1 MSVDS
6 LKAKARR
13 WTGAAL
19 MLILLAALLG
29 VGGAWMLQSTESAS
43 RTAVEDLSDFYLQ
56 EIADQT
62 ADHFQTS
69 LQAQIAQ
76 LDVVN
81 RAVREADP
89 ANAAAL
95 QALLGDMRQD
105 TGSAYLAYVDDK
117 GMLYTGESVQPGI
130 SKISNLPAIVS
141 SSEPLMSV
149 SETVGDTNLLLISV
163 PLEPFEREGVTFV
176 ASLAGLPLDTLSEQL
191 SLSRESAQTFTS
203 IVDPEGAYIVSS
215 PVSPDVPNGSNLFSM
230 LERAAEFEGGE
241 SLDQMRQGVEA
252 QQDGYIAFR
261 LAGQRYLG
269 FHTAVPDTDYSLI
282 TVIPYN
288 VVNASMNEFAATL
301 SKNALTVMAALAVL
315 GLVAGALFLRNRRTR
330 DAYAREQQASR
341 TKSEFLSRMSHEI
354 RTPMNG
360 IIGMT
365 TMALR
370 STDDPKRMQECL
382 EKTLVASDHLL
393 ALLNDV
399 LDMSRIESGRIEI
412 TSTPFDLREL
422 AERAET
428 LFGSLA
434 QQKGVKLSVHVDEGV
449 RKRYAGDA
457 LRISQVVNNLLS
469 NAVKFTGEGGSV
481 TLEVTARP
489 LDEADGF
496 RDEVAFSVADT
507 GCGIAPE
514 NLERVFEAF
523 EQETAQV
530 AGSHGGTGLGLS
542 IVKRLCEL
550 MGGAV
555 EAESELGR
563 GSVFTARIPLVPV
576 SDDESDGEDETE
588 LLRGL
593 RILVVEDNVVNME
606 IVTDALEWSGAE
618 VERAWN
624 GREGVDAF
632 AASEPGAIDLV
643 LMDVQMPVMN
653 GLDAA
658 RALRALPRPD
668 ASTVPILAASANAFE
683 KDDEALAA
691 AGMNGHVQKP
701 IRPEEVAR
709 AIARITGR

>member
-1 MSVDS
+1 MSVES

-19 MLILLAALLG
+19 VTLVLAVLLAI
-29 VGGAWMLQSTESAS
+29 GGAWMILSTASAS

-69 LQAQIAQ
+69 LQGQIAQ

-89 ANAAAL
+89 ESTAAL

-105 TGSAYLAYVDDK
+105 TGSAYLAYVDDR
-117 GMLYTGESVQPGI
+117 GMLYTGEGVQPGI

-163 PLEPFEREGVTFV
+163 PIEPFEREGVTFV

-241 SLDQMRQGVEA
+241 PLDQMRQSVAA
-252 QQDGYIAFR
+252 QEDGYVAFR

-282 TVIPYN
+282 TIIPYD
-288 VVNASMNEFAATL
+288 VVNASMSEFAATL
-301 SKNALTVMAALAVL
+301 SRNAITVMAALTAL

-330 DAYAREQQASR
+330 DAYVREQQASR

-412 TSTPFDLREL
+412 TSAPFDLQEL
-422 AERAET
+422 AERAEA

-434 QQKGVKLSVHVDEGV
+434 QQKDVELSVRVDERV

-457 LRISQVVNNLLS
+457 LRIGQVVNNLLS
-469 NAVKFTGEGGSV
+469 NAVKFTDEGGSV

-489 LDEADGF
+489 LDEADGLE
-496 RDEVAFSVADT
+496 EVAFVVADT

-530 AGSHGGTGLGLS
+530 AGRHGGTGLGLS

-550 MGGAV
+550 MGGSV
-555 EAESELGR
+555 EVESELGR
-563 GSVFTARIPLVPV
+563 GSVFTARIPLPPVP
-576 SDDESDGEDETE
+576 DDEDGDQDETA
-588 LLRGL
+588 LLKGL

-606 IVTDALEWSGAE
+606 IVTDALEWAGAD

-632 AASEPGAIDLV
+632 AASEPGSIDLV

-658 RALRALPRPD
+658 RALRALPRSD
-668 ASTVPILAASANAFE
+668 ASTVPILAASANTFE
-683 KDDEALAA
+683 KDDAALAA
-691 AGMNGHVQKP
+691 AGMSGHVQKP
-701 IRPEEVAR
+701 VRPEEVAR
-709 AIARITGR
+709 AIARIAGR